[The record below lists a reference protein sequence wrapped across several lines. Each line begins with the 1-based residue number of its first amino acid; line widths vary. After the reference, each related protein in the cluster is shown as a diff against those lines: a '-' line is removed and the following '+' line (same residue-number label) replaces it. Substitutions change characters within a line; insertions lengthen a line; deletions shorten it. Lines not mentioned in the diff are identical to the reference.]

1 MRLLVSAAI
10 VAAFLLPAQAHDIYT
25 DWKRP
30 DTGTS
35 CCSSWDCYPTEAQF
49 KGGTWFALR
58 REDRKWI
65 AVPDHLILKNEITQD
80 GKRTSAPRG
89 QRPATSFTASNPRS
103 LVHET
108 QRLCS
113 LRMGFAD

>member
-1 MRLLVSAAI
+1 MRWLIAALLLCV
-10 VAAFLLPAQAHDIYT
+10 VPAQAHDIYT
-25 DWKRP
+25 DLKRP

-80 GKRTSAPRG
+80 GKAHVCAT
-89 QRPATSFTASNPRS
+89 RPEAGDIVYCFKPPESGS
-103 LVHET
+103 
-108 QRLCS
+108 
-113 LRMGFAD
+113 